1 MIRLAVQP
9 MFITFEGIDFS
20 GKSTQIRILERR
32 LRDRGERVLLVREPG
47 GTVISE
53 NIRSILL
60 DRAHEAMDEVTEFLL
75 FSASRSQLV
84 QEEIIPALDAGVH
97 VIADRFHDS
106 STAYQGYG
114 RGIDIRAI
122 ESVHRIA
129 THGIVPDLTFFID
142 IPVDAS
148 FERRNKPERAIDRME
163 AADRAFFE
171 HIRDGYLHLAREH
184 ASRFVRIDGMLP
196 IDHIANTIWNTI
208 GSRLS
213 SSEDASRATP

>member
-1 MIRLAVQP
+1 MIGPQGHP

-20 GKSTQIRILERR
+20 GKSTQISILEQR
-32 LRDRGERVLLVREPG
+32 LRERGDSVLLVREPG

-53 NIRSILL
+53 KIRSILL
-60 DRAHEAMDEVTEFLL
+60 DRAHDAMDDVTEFLL

-84 QEEIIPALDAGVH
+84 REEIIPALDAGVH

-106 STAYQGYG
+106 STAYQGFG
-114 RGIDIRAI
+114 RGLDIRAI
-122 ESVHRIA
+122 ESVHGIA
-129 THGIVPDLTFFID
+129 THGLLPDLTFFID

-148 FERRNKPERAIDRME
+148 FARRDKPRRDIDRME

-171 HIRDGYLHLAREH
+171 RIRDGYRHLAREH

-196 IDHIANTIWNTI
+196 IDEISDCIWNTI
-208 GSRLS
+208 DSRLS
-213 SSEDASRATP
+213 SSEDASSATA